1 VLNLLQEIPGW
12 LSVLVAAGG
21 AVVSGLSLGRSRW
34 AMLLL
39 GGFSAEAVA
48 LAFSRVALLGIRSG
62 VWQPSN
68 LGVAFAATS
77 FLGLAGRVLVVAGV
91 AGVLAERRSAPVS
104 AETQTSS

>member
-1 VLNLLQEIPGW
+1 MLNLLQEIPGW

-48 LAFSRVALLGIRSG
+48 LAFSREASWASG
-62 VWQPSN
+62 VACGSHRTLAWRLLRRPSWDSQ
-68 LGVAFAATS
+68 GECWWS
-77 FLGLAGRVLVVAGV
+77 RGLR
-91 AGVLAERRSAPVS
+91 ESC
-104 AETQTSS
+104 